1 MIFYDTSALLDL
13 KERAFEGTEP
23 FLISSTVLGELENIK
38 TSATKSDDVKYA
50 ARKVTRLLSDNPSA
64 YTVVSVRESII
75 DDVHIKLGYW
85 CETNDD
91 KIMAAAWHA
100 KEFCVHDGESLTFV
114 TNDLCCE
121 NLARNIFGLDVI
133 RTQPAAKAGDAV
145 YKGWTEIQLVDG
157 GEEALAAFYQDP
169 TAAGINLADTPTNG
183 YLIIKGPDDET
194 VGLMRWD
201 GTKYVPIKYKNL
213 NTQFGGK
220 VKPLND
226 QQKLAFDM
234 LQNDSITVKMLA
246 GTFGSGKTMLM
257 VASAVDLIEK
267 GEFDKIV
274 WIRNNVEVKNTK
286 PLGFL
291 PGTLEEKVFGA
302 IAGPLSDHLG
312 GDHGLE
318 YWINSGKIE
327 LTHLGLIRGR
337 DIRKSIILV
346 NEAENLTKEHM
357 QLLLGRVGVDSM
369 LWIDGDLKQ
378 TDDVIFEQNSGMKK
392 MVERLA
398 GNPRFAYVYMPK
410 TERSE
415 TARLADLLDD

>member
-13 KERAFEGTEP
+13 KEQAFDENSP
-23 FLISSTVLGELENIK
+23 FVIASTTLRELENIK
-38 TSATKSDDVKYA
+38 TSAVKSDDIKYA
-50 ARKVTRLLSDNPSA
+50 ARKVTRLLTDKPDLYDVVIVDEHMIN
-64 YTVVSVRESII
+64 TV
-75 DDVHIKLGYW
+75 HTTLGYW

-91 KIMAAAWHA
+91 KIMASAWYF
-100 KEFCVHDGESLTFV
+100 KEYTLHGEAELTFV

-121 NLARNIFGLDVI
+121 NLAKFIFGLDVS
-133 RTQPAAKAGDAV
+133 RTQGSHANNTI
-145 YKGWTEIQLVDG
+145 YKGWTEIQLEDG

-169 TAAGINLADTPTNG
+169 ETAGANLAGTPLNG
-183 YLIIKGPDDET
+183 YLIIKGPDGET

-201 GTKYVPIKYKNL
+201 GNRYVPIKYKNL
-213 NTQFGGK
+213 NTQFSGK
-220 VKPLND
+220 IKPLND

-234 LQNDSITVKMLA
+234 LQNEDITVKMLA

-267 GEFDKIV
+267 GEYDKIV

-392 MVERLA
+392 MVECLA
-398 GNPRFAYVYMPK
+398 GNPHFAYVYMPK